1 MPHLKASNDLS
12 TSTLCT
18 SSSSSLSSSSSRSTF
33 KLSPKD
39 VKTKFVALFNRHKPC
54 DDINLA
60 HVVVCKCVRLI
71 RKQSADAGFIELACE
86 ILSDPSYRESFR
98 KYYIIHRPEETM
110 QSDDFNNYQ
119 FAETYDNE
127 EHMTVIK
134 ELQDLSSAI
143 RVTSCLLLPL
153 IMNEDEDNILTAT
166 TSDILPLLS
175 GMIQMY
181 NRNDERLF
189 GFSFIELVDGL
200 SKLMVR
206 GRAHI

>member
-39 VKTKFVALFNRHKPC
+39 
-54 DDINLA
+54 
-60 HVVVCKCVRLI
+60 
-71 RKQSADAGFIELACE
+71 QSADAGFIELACE

-119 FAETYDNE
+119 KILYLCNSALTILYNLVNLAELKIHFRECEAMKLYLRRFAN
-127 EHMTVIK
+127 
-134 ELQDLSSAI
+134 
-143 RVTSCLLLPL
+143 
-153 IMNEDEDNILTAT
+153 
-166 TSDILPLLS
+166 
-175 GMIQMY
+175 
-181 NRNDERLF
+181 
-189 GFSFIELVDGL
+189 
-200 SKLMVR
+200 LML
-206 GRAHI
+206 

>member
-1 MPHLKASNDLS
+1 MKFPEIAMTLLNSFKEKGDL
-12 TSTLCT
+12 
-18 SSSSSLSSSSSRSTF
+18 
-33 KLSPKD
+33 
-39 VKTKFVALFNRHKPC
+39 
-54 DDINLA
+54 
-60 HVVVCKCVRLI
+60 VRCIVLVHSILI

-98 KYYIIHRPEETM
+98 KYYMIHRPEETM

>member
-12 TSTLCT
+12 TSTSCT

-60 HVVVCKCVRLI
+60 HIV
-71 RKQSADAGFIELACE
+71 QSADAGFIELACE

-119 FAETYDNE
+119 KILYLCNSALTILHNLANLAELKIHFRECEAMKLYLRRFAN
-127 EHMTVIK
+127 
-134 ELQDLSSAI
+134 
-143 RVTSCLLLPL
+143 
-153 IMNEDEDNILTAT
+153 
-166 TSDILPLLS
+166 
-175 GMIQMY
+175 
-181 NRNDERLF
+181 
-189 GFSFIELVDGL
+189 
-200 SKLMVR
+200 LML
-206 GRAHI
+206 